1 MMTILHKTTIVF
13 LLALTGFIL
22 PVYAQMFDSRV
33 DWEDGKI
40 LLKSKLTE
48 VPPASINSETNKK
61 KAMLKKLENDQTSM
75 TEERSPEL
83 QKTFLLQVCKDIEDA
98 NLLCNNSL
106 LGSAAN
112 DVKRSQDNQGHVNNQ
127 LTRAISGI
135 KEDIGVNLSVEIEE
149 QKQDEEGKN
158 YYEKIW
164 DGSLLTTTNDYS
176 EMFLDR
182 ITDDN
187 KSYRVILK
195 QFNYKEVLYI
205 YTKSKICMF
214 GVKFTGEYPNDKAF
228 LTLGVK
234 PTKKQE
240 KPIPVEIK
248 LRDSDANLVYS
259 AEDSI
264 ISGNEETIYY
274 SYNIIP
280 QEGSIGPFEAEINI
294 DNDDLSFNANLK
306 LSIPNSLIPV
316 SSFEDG
322 HPSLWFTGNG
332 DPTRKRT
339 SKTYD
344 SSHMAEIFPV
354 AYPQLKWNTEEKR
367 SGSQSLE
374 LEYNFNTNAVVWSR
388 LNLPGNATYLSVWVK
403 GNNSNDKLFI
413 HYVDKINYTLPSWAA
428 NPNTGDEFICKL
440 NFSEWQK
447 FRIPVYGDGLAIPS
461 RMGSTKYVDAPIAIM
476 AFRVESRNMDRGRTG
491 EPTAIFFDDIYVETQ
506 TMQEERLTMELVQNE
521 DTLSENSSVKI
532 SIGNGTGKDLSGG
545 EITILVKEDNKVV
558 YNNKVE
564 MPSKKDAFT
573 VREFSLKDINSMKL
587 KGPVTIDFM
596 YADNTVPGAKTSKQ
610 AVFKRSSQGG
620 MYQDFELVDSFN
632 SLNLRNKEIG
642 ESVSTL
648 VPNGK
653 GKALSI
659 EVKGDGLNNNALLH
673 PSLPGIP
680 DQITMKV
687 KGNGKPV
694 TMQVAFIDS
703 SLTGINILPYNVFWT
718 KPIKVNWEGWK
729 EITISAPTIP
739 AHYDDKNYYF
749 YRKPWYPLNL
759 LVEGSVEKT
768 VDQAQ
773 LLIDDIRVTTH
784 LEPKKELSI
793 AVDFPDTTLL
803 YQIDAP
809 LILKFNNLGETR
821 KIKGEFE
828 LRHIQGFVAA
838 EGAFDFEMKKGEL
851 LRKTIV
857 PKLEAGIYNLTIT
870 GVTPIPEKTLIEVI
884 DVKKIFGDSPMT
896 TLSDPVALRRQLSL
910 MKEKLLVDWDNSE
923 GAPYL
928 FNYNWF
934 RKTAETES
942 LNGVFSIQPLFGYSA
957 DWAGLEAQEN
967 IANNTYVRNNPNSI
981 QIPYR
986 LIDWDMFIREMARE
1000 FNKDFDEWIFWENPD
1015 LYESPQGIPTDQY
1028 ADMLNIF
1035 YKWVKLYDPKA
1046 KVIAGGFNFDQAL
1059 PYLDKVI
1066 SDEETGKPNPEKLNF
1081 DAIAIQMN
1089 IGELAPERAD
1099 LEGFLDDLNKTLQI
1113 SKNKKEIHIA
1123 ELDWAIGDY
1132 LSPLEQAAYHMRAQL
1147 ILNSR
1152 NANRHMFK
1160 LLNGGN
1166 SFKNYGVFWKQLYG
1180 NNELLQTFRPN
1191 MVPKPSY
1198 FALIQTQHFLKEWSF
1213 VKPVKICDLNW
1224 DSNRAYI
1231 YKNSAGKLCVAY
1243 WRTKSDIRSYT
1254 TPDTWKDVI
1263 YKDGFSF
1270 DLKDNTQLN
1279 FSTLP
1284 VFAYFPENYS
1294 MGQLVYELR
1303 TLKTVNNDFSV
1314 IASIHPAE
1322 EDSKQRA
1329 AYKANGKLTT
1339 QFNTG
1344 IIPGGERITENF
1356 TFGITQESFQF
1367 NMPIAGN
1374 VLLSRIWL
1382 MDDAGQVLNISLNDA
1397 EPIQW
1402 DLQKGEGDFSGIR
1415 NSTIVLTGCKAGVNT
1430 VKIDFPQPDNTGLY
1444 RITPLNNEYVNLDK
1458 IGIIKT
1464 QQAKGDL
1471 LLYNSVASTPLKI
1484 TDTLYKRGLGM
1495 HANGFI
1501 EYPLNKQF
1509 KKLEVTLGIDAVTE
1523 GRGTVKV
1530 RFIAD
1535 GKVVKT
1541 TDIIN
1546 GFTEPLAISIDKLD
1560 NINRLLI
1567 VVDDAGDGE
1576 KMDYIDLVDGKL
1588 FYKVL

>member
-1 MMTILHKTTIVF
+1 MMTIIQKTTIIF
-13 LLALTGFIL
+13 LLALTGFIP
-22 PVYAQMFDSRV
+22 PVYAQFFESQV
-33 DWEDGKI
+33 DWKDDKV
-40 LLKSKLTE
+40 LLRSKLTE
-48 VPPASINSETNKK
+48 VSPASIISEIDKK
-61 KAMLKKLENDQTSM
+61 KAMLEKLENHQNSM
-75 TEERSPEL
+75 SEDRSPEL
-83 QKTFLLQVCKDIEDA
+83 QKTFLLQVCKNIEDA
-98 NLLCNNSL
+98 NLLCNNSVL
-106 LGSAAN
+106 QIAAN
-112 DVKRSQDNQGHVNNQ
+112 DVKRKSEDQRHVSSQ

-135 KEDIGVNLSVEIEE
+135 KQEIGVNLSIEIEE
-149 QKQDEEGKN
+149 QKQDEDGER
-158 YYEKIW
+158 YYDKIW
-164 DGSLLTTTNDYS
+164 TGNLLTTTNDYS
-176 EMFLDR
+176 EIFLDR
-182 ITDDN
+182 ITDNN

-195 QFNYKEVLYI
+195 QANYKEILNI

-214 GVKFTGEYPNDKAF
+214 GFKFTGEYPNYKAF

-234 PTKKQE
+234 PTEKQE
-240 KPIPVEIK
+240 SPIPVEIR
-248 LRDSDANLVYS
+248 LRDRDANLVYS

-264 ISGNEETIYY
+264 ISGNEETIFY

-280 QEGSIGPFEAEINI
+280 QKGSIGPFEAEINI
-294 DNDDLSFNANLK
+294 DNDDLSFNAIINAA
-306 LSIPNSLIPV
+306 IPNSLIPV
-316 SSFEDG
+316 SSFEND
-322 HPSLWFTGNG
+322 HPSLWFCGNG
-332 DPTRKRT
+332 DPTRQRT
-339 SKTYD
+339 GKNYN

-354 AYPQLKWNTEEKR
+354 DYPRLKWNKEEKC
-367 SGSQSLE
+367 SGSQSLK

-413 HYVDKINYTLPSWAA
+413 HYVDKINYTVPSWAA
-428 NPNTGDEFICKL
+428 NPNIGDEFICKL
-440 NFSEWQK
+440 NFSDWRK

-461 RMGSTKYVDAPIAIM
+461 SMGSTKYVDAPIAVM
-476 AFRVESRNMDRGRTG
+476 AFRVESKNMEPDKAG
-491 EPTAIFFDDIYVETQ
+491 EPTAIFLDDIYVETQ
-506 TMQEERLTMELVQNE
+506 TMPEERLTMELVQNE

-532 SIGNGTGKDLSGG
+532 SIGNGTGTDLSGG
-545 EITILVKEDNKVV
+545 NITVLVKEDNKVL
-558 YNNKVE
+558 YNKKVE
-564 MPSKKDAFT
+564 MPSEKDSFT
-573 VREFSLKDINSMKL
+573 VRYFCLKDINSLKL
-587 KGPVTIDFM
+587 KGPVTIDFI
-596 YADNTVPGAKTSKQ
+596 YTDNTVPGAKITDQ

-620 MYQDFELVDSFN
+620 IYQDFELIDSFN
-632 SLNLRNKEIG
+632 SLNLKDKKIAQ
-642 ESVSTL
+642 SVSAL
-648 VPNGK
+648 VADGK
-653 GKALSI
+653 GKALAI
-659 EVKGDGLNNNALLH
+659 EVKGNRLNNNALLH
-673 PSLPGIP
+673 PALPGIP
-680 DQITMKV
+680 DRIIMKV

-703 SLTGINILPYNVFWT
+703 SLTGVNILPFNVFWSE
-718 KPIKVNWEGWK
+718 PVKVDWEGWK
-729 EITISAPTIP
+729 EVSISAPTIP
-739 AHYDDKNYYF
+739 ANYGDKNCYF

-759 LVEGSVEKT
+759 LVEGSVEKED
-768 VDQAQ
+768 DQAQ
-773 LLIDDIRVTTH
+773 LLIDDIKVVTH
-784 LEPKKELSI
+784 LKPENELLLE
-793 AVDFPDTTLL
+793 VDFPDTTLL

-821 KIKGEFE
+821 KIKGVFE
-828 LRHIQGFVAA
+828 LRHIQGFVSE
-838 EGAFDFEMKKGEL
+838 EGTFELEIKNGEL

-857 PKLEAGIYNLTIT
+857 PKLEEGIYNLTVT
-870 GVTPIPEKTLIEVI
+870 GVTPIPEKTIIQVI
-884 DVKKIFGDSPMT
+884 DIKKLFGDTPIT
-896 TLSDPVALRRQLSL
+896 TLSDPIALRKQLSL

-934 RKTAETES
+934 RQTAKTES
-942 LNGVFSIQPLFGYSA
+942 LDGVFSIQALFGYSA

-967 IANNTYVRNNPNSI
+967 IADNTYVRNYPNSV
-981 QIPYR
+981 QIPAR
-986 LIDWDMFIREMARE
+986 LIDWNMFIREMARE

-1015 LYESPQGIPTDQY
+1015 IDESPQSIPTGQY

-1046 KVIAGGFNFDQAL
+1046 KVIAGGFNFNQAL

-1066 SDEETGKPNPEKLNF
+1066 FDEKTGKPNPEKLKF
-1081 DAIAIQMN
+1081 DAIAIQIN

-1099 LEGFLDDLNKTLQI
+1099 LEGFLDDLNQTLQI
-1113 SKNKKEIHIA
+1113 SENKKEIQIA

-1166 SFKNYGVFWKQLYG
+1166 SFKNYGVFWKQMYG

-1191 MVPKPSY
+1191 MIPKPSY
-1198 FALIQTQHFLKEWSF
+1198 FALIQTLKFLKEWSF
-1213 VKPVKICDLNW
+1213 VKSVKISDLNLN
-1224 DSNRAYI
+1224 SNRAYI
-1231 YKNSAGKLCVAY
+1231 YKKSDGRLCVAY
-1243 WRTKSDIRSYT
+1243 WRTQPDTRSYII
-1254 TPDTWKDVI
+1254 PDSWKNVI

-1270 DLKDNTQLN
+1270 DIEDTKQLN
-1279 FSTLP
+1279 FSSLP
-1284 VFAYFPENYS
+1284 VFAYFPANYS
-1294 MGQLVYELR
+1294 MGQLIHELR
-1303 TLKTVNNDFSV
+1303 TLKTANNDFSV
-1314 IASIHPAE
+1314 IAVIYPAE

-1329 AYKANGKLTT
+1329 SYKAEGKLTN
-1339 QFNTG
+1339 QFITG

-1367 NMPIAGN
+1367 NMPTAGN
-1374 VLLSRIWL
+1374 ALLSRIWL
-1382 MDDAGQVLNISLNDA
+1382 MDDDAGQVLNISLNGT

-1402 DLQKGEGDFSGIR
+1402 DLKKGEGDFSGIR
-1415 NSTIVLTGCKAGVNT
+1415 NSTIVLKGCQAGINS

-1444 RITPLNNEYVNLDK
+1444 RINPLNSEYVNLDK
-1458 IGIIKT
+1458 MGILKT
-1464 QQAKGDL
+1464 QQSKGDL

-1484 TDTLYKRGLGM
+1484 TDSLYKRGLGM

-1501 EYPLNKQF
+1501 EYPLNRQF

-1530 RFIAD
+1530 KFIAD

-1546 GFTEPLAISIDKLD
+1546 GFTEPLSISIDKLD

-1576 KMDYIDLVDGKL
+1576 KMDYIDIVDGKL
-1588 FYKVL
+1588 FYK